1 MDLVPA
7 DTKEPDVVVRY
18 EGLGDLLSDHGKAS
32 RRLAQ
37 AINAPKAPRKQRF
50 LSAMDDTFDLI
61 GGVPRLAV
69 WADQNPDEYYKLYA
83 KTLPTQIQASI
94 EGKLQHIIRPAL
106 PPSALDATE
115 GEFTDVTPERDA
127 TPG

>member
-1 MDLVPA
+1 MDLVPTE
-7 DTKEPDVVVRY
+7 TKEPDVVIQY
-18 EGLGDLLSDHGKAS
+18 EGLAPLLGEAANSA

-37 AINAPKAPRKQRF
+37 SVAAKTVPKKQRF

-106 PPSALDATE
+106 PPSALDAIE
-115 GEFTDVTPERDA
+115 GEFVEQPK
-127 TPG
+127 

>member
-7 DTKEPDVVVRY
+7 ETKEPDVVIRY
-18 EGLGDLLSDHGKAS
+18 DGLEPLLGDAARSS

-37 AINAPKAPRKQRF
+37 AIGAPPAPKKQRF

-61 GGVPRLAV
+61 GGIPRLAI
-69 WADQNPDEYYKLYA
+69 WADQNPDDYYKLYA

-106 PPSALDATE
+106 PPSPLDAID
-115 GEFTDVTPERDA
+115 GEAVEVKP
-127 TPG
+127 

>member
-1 MDLVPA
+1 MDLVPQE
-7 DTKEPDVVVRY
+7 TQEPNVVVKY
-18 EGLGDLLSDHGKAS
+18 DGLEPYLGDLAKST
-32 RRLAQ
+32 RRLA
-37 AINAPKAPRKQRF
+37 ASVAATKIPKKQRF

-61 GGVPRLAV
+61 GGIPRLAV

-106 PPSALDATE
+106 PPSALDAIE
-115 GEFTDVTPERDA
+115 GEIIENKRTAD
-127 TPG
+127 